1 MTRSIRKLSI
11 LARRAAIRLE
21 QLLAGKLVALLA
33 IGQVE
38 QQYQRE
44 IDAEHAKRE
53 NGKRRHGESS
63 FLQAFR

>member
-1 MTRSIRKLSI
+1 
-11 LARRAAIRLE
+11 
-21 QLLAGKLVALLA
+21 
-33 IGQVE
+33 VE

-44 IDAEHAKRE
+44 IDAENTKGE

>member
-1 MTRSIRKLSI
+1 MC
-11 LARRAAIRLE
+11 RAASALE
-21 QLLAGKLVALLA
+21 QFLAGKLVALFA
-33 IGQVE
+33 IDQVE
-38 QQYQRE
+38 QQNQRE